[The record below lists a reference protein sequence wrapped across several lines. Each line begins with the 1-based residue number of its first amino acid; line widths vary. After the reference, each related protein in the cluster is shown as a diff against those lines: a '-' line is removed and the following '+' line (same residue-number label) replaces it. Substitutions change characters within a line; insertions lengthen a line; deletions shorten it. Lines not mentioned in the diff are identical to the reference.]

1 MKRYIDGAGLGRRQL
16 TTRRGIYLRS
26 IIGIVLGEPVLLL
39 LEVVVIE
46 GGRIRAR
53 HGYPLSSKGREDR
66 GEARRSFSFKDA
78 LPDGR
83 WFVMDLARYRPTAS
97 FSERFTCGLRAPR
110 PTGLSCN
117 ARAPFSNCPPLTGG
131 RGTKVRVI
139 ISRPAFIKS
148 RDASLSIRVRCVELL
163 PLLQLS
169 FANS

>member
-97 FSERFTCGLRAPR
+97 FSKRFTCGLRAPR
-110 PTGLSCN
+110 PTGLPC
-117 ARAPFSNCPPLTGG
+117 APLSPTVPPSQEEEG
-131 RGTKVRVI
+131 RRY
-139 ISRPAFIKS
+139 
-148 RDASLSIRVRCVELL
+148 AS
-163 PLLQLS
+163 
-169 FANS
+169 

>member
-53 HGYPLSSKGREDR
+53 HGYPLSSKGEGRREEVFLLR
-66 GEARRSFSFKDA
+66 CVAGWAMVRNGFGSLQAHRI
-78 LPDGR
+78 
-83 WFVMDLARYRPTAS
+83 V
-97 FSERFTCGLRAPR
+97 LRAFHLRVACPSTDGTLLQRARPFLQLSPPR
-110 PTGLSCN
+110 SE
-117 ARAPFSNCPPLTGG
+117 GG